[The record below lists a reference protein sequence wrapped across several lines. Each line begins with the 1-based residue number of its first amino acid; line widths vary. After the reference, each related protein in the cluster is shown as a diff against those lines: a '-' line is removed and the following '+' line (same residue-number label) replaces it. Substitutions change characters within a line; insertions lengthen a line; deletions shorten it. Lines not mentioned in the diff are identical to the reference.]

1 MAIFSRNK
9 EAEAR
14 LVAQTAAAF
23 DELGRLALDGVIPIG
38 QVEWRAQVKVAGRV
52 KALRVQPWS
61 EKIQSLELTLV
72 DGTGGI
78 TVVFLGRRKIAGLH
92 PGTVMRVRGVA
103 GAHHGRLALMNPE
116 YELLETPHIEAP
128 HH

>member
-1 MAIFSRNK
+1 MALFSRNK

-14 LVAQTAAAF
+14 LAAQTAAAF
-23 DELGRLALDGVIPIG
+23 DELGRLALDGVVPIG
-38 QVEWRAQVKVAGRV
+38 DVQWRANVKVAGRV

-78 TVVFLGRRKIAGLH
+78 TVVFLGRRSIGGIKLGARLVVE
-92 PGTVMRVRGVA
+92 GTVAETRNQLAMLNPAYQLLPHEVA
-103 GAHHGRLALMNPE
+103 LPF
-116 YELLETPHIEAP
+116 
-128 HH
+128 

>member
-9 EAEAR
+9 DAGAR
-14 LVAQTAAAF
+14 LAAQTAAAF
-23 DELGRLALDGVIPIG
+23 EELGRLALDGVVPIG
-38 QVEWRAQVKVAGRV
+38 DVEWRANVKVAGRV

-78 TVVFLGRRKIAGLH
+78 TVVFLGRRQIGGVKLGARMVVE
-92 PGTVMRVRGVA
+92 GTVAETRNQLAMLNPAYQLLPHEVA
-103 GAHHGRLALMNPE
+103 LPF
-116 YELLETPHIEAP
+116 
-128 HH
+128 

>member
-1 MAIFSRNK
+1 MALFSRNK
-9 EAEAR
+9 DADAR
-14 LVAQTAAAF
+14 LAAQTAAAF

-38 QVEWRAQVKVAGRV
+38 EVQWRAQVKVAGRV

-78 TVVFLGRRKIAGLH
+78 TVVFLGRRSIGGIKLGARLVVE
-92 PGTVMRVRGVA
+92 GTVAETRNQLAMLNPSYQLLPHEVA
-103 GAHHGRLALMNPE
+103 LPF
-116 YELLETPHIEAP
+116 
-128 HH
+128 

>member
-9 EAEAR
+9 NAEAR
-14 LVAQTAAAF
+14 LAAQTAAAF
-23 DELGRLALDGVIPIG
+23 EELGRLALDGVIPIG
-38 QVEWRAQVKVAGRV
+38 QVQWRANVKVAGRV

-78 TVVFLGRRKIAGLH
+78 TVVFLGRRQIGGIKLGARLVVE
-92 PGTVMRVRGVA
+92 GTVSETRNQLAMLNPSYQLLPHEVA
-103 GAHHGRLALMNPE
+103 LPF
-116 YELLETPHIEAP
+116 
-128 HH
+128 

>member
-1 MAIFSRNK
+1 MALFSRNK
-9 EAEAR
+9 DADAR
-14 LVAQTAAAF
+14 LAAQTAAAF

-38 QVEWRAQVKVAGRV
+38 EVEWRAQVKVAGRV

-78 TVVFLGRRKIAGLH
+78 TVVFLGRRNIGGIKLGARLVVE
-92 PGTVMRVRGVA
+92 GTVAETRNQLAVLNPAYQLLPHEVA
-103 GAHHGRLALMNPE
+103 LPF
-116 YELLETPHIEAP
+116 
-128 HH
+128 